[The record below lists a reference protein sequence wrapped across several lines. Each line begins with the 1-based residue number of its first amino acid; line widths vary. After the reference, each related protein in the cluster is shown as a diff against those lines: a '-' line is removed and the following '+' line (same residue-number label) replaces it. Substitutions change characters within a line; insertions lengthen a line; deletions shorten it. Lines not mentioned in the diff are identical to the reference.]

1 MKCISPPALTHEAL
15 SLALDDLADAPTQRH
30 LAECAWCKSRLES
43 MKRMDTT
50 LQGHLRRFD
59 CPPAQ
64 RLTDFHMGMLEASE
78 ADAVQQHVTS
88 CSRCQAELAA
98 LTSFLN
104 NPASTESNDPMP
116 DNIIP
121 MPVYKPSARRGSR
134 AIQVD
139 TSGNLALQLRGGAS
153 DDEKAHDQASG
164 SARLYLESKVLA
176 DGFLLTGQILD
187 SQVDWRD
194 GIAEIWQDERLQQV
208 SVLDEMCEFSFKLEN
223 ASSATLIVTAANGSS
238 LRVENLSFQ
247 T

>member
-1 MKCISPPALTHEAL
+1 MKCISPPALTDEAL

-64 RLTDFHMGMLEASE
+64 RLTDFHMGMLAASE
-78 ADAVQQHVTS
+78 ADVIQKHVTS
-88 CSRCQAELAA
+88 CPRCQADLAA

-104 NPASTESNDPMP
+104 IPVSIESNDPMP

-121 MPVYKPSARRGSR
+121 MPVYKPLARRGSR

-139 TSGNLALQLRGGAS
+139 TSGNLALQLRGAS